1 MTWKKLQRLLACLL
15 AVLLLS
21 QVGAFSPAVFAAD
34 DSSYTLQDGTAIIK
48 STMTTDEVN
57 HALTRALV
65 KDFDQKSE
73 DAQAKLLDDLKWEY
87 KTNGF
92 KNKGTIFE
100 AKSSDLYW
108 DSIAGG
114 RVVEEG
120 KVIKTKYTCPALADN
135 KDGDYK
141 VRLVGTTQEVT
152 LTKAEKLSSSITLK
166 QDASV
171 KLPYNEDGTLN
182 ADALRAAIFD
192 QVVESTA
199 PDLKV
204 DDVTIEYY
212 ATATT
217 GSLGALGRAWAPLEG
232 GTVNSVNYPAISAG
246 EQKIRI
252 SYDESDTYFST
263 SPEVMV
269 TFTERADSHIVLK
282 SGQKVALPYNDDVTV
297 NYDALRASIL
307 TQVVDEG
314 TTPALT
320 LQNTEIEYYAS
331 SALVD
336 HKEWVKLEG
345 EYKTIPVINKEIGY
359 PAISAGEQQ
368 IRISFKGDDEY
379 KASSDE
385 VTVTFAERPSVQVTK
400 KENPTFKL
408 AFNDDGTAIYDN
420 IQQQVF
426 NAVIQSTDPT
436 LTADD
441 VSIKYLATE
450 KVLGAADSHE
460 WMPLTGGKK
469 NGISYPAIG
478 EGTQKVRISWG
489 GNRYYAPMDL
499 EAEVLVTGRPDL
511 QVTLKESPSV
521 KLVFN
526 DDGKVIYDNIYQQVW
541 DAVIERTEP
550 ELTLEQA
557 TLEYY
562 ADSKATGWVSEW
574 VPLEGG
580 KKNSISYPGVS
591 EGTQKVRVSWRGTSV
606 YAPGHVDVDVV
617 FLDRD
622 PAPFHLKTGVTKV
635 GIVYNPDQSINYEA
649 TEQALRE
656 ALIESTDSNYSV
668 DLVKVEYNIYGTHL
682 TDDRIANYKDL
693 SYRVLDSDLLDG
705 IKAGKFGLG
714 DQLLRLSWSGNA
726 DYKPFEETRVRVK
739 MVDNRQPTEVVL
751 KPSISIVYNMDA
763 SVMKQNI
770 FEYVIDWDA
779 SKLPE
784 KSTLSV
790 ADFTIE
796 YYAEN
801 EVEADG
807 MTTGGGVHLY
817 MPLEGGKGGA
827 FEGDPTKFL
836 TYPQMGAGDQK
847 IRVTYKG
854 NADYRPSTPVEGN
867 LTVNKAKVSVKVH
880 STSIYAEEA
889 KDKLGEG
896 FITTDPADKFDI
908 YTIYGGMTSDV
919 TTSVFVQLPERYT
932 NTALIQAIDWAL
944 EQAGQPTL
952 TEMMNNGTTV
962 GQLRKIISDVIS
974 KGDDLPTFIKDA
986 LKKAGIDIDTLVKLN
1001 EALSKLPG
1009 LLDNV
1014 RVAFGTPD
1022 QAGIYTV
1029 CAVTNNKNYETGF
1042 GMGALVVKKHY
1053 SGVKLQ
1059 WNKTI
1064 PNGKLT
1070 AEEAAGFD
1078 FGATLMYDG
1087 NPAKKQTNV
1096 HYLYSGF
1103 TSKWKPYSSTT
1114 TPPTEPGRYV
1124 MTAVTVGG
1132 NYQAAPITRSFQIT
1146 K

>member
-21 QVGAFSPAVFAAD
+21 QVGAFSPAAFAAD
-34 DSSYTLQDGTAIIK
+34 DSGYTLHDGTAVIPAGT
-48 STMTTDEVN
+48 SAGDVN
-57 HALTRALV
+57 RILAAALV
-65 KDFDQKSE
+65 DGFGQMTAEEQQAILDKGFEYYCECKNGLQKNSDWGLVGGFQSKKE
-73 DAQAKLLDDLKWEY
+73 
-87 KTNGF
+87 KTVF
-92 KNKGTIFE
+92 
-100 AKSSDLYW
+100 
-108 DSIAGG
+108 
-114 RVVEEG
+114 G
-120 KVIKTKYTCPALADN
+120 KVYTTYYDHPALAAN
-135 KDGDYK
+135 EDGNYK
-141 VRLVGTTQEVT
+141 VRLVGTKQEVT
-152 LTKAEKLSSSITLK
+152 LTKAKKLSSSITLK
-166 QDASV
+166 EGTTIA
-171 KLPYNEDGTLN
+171 LPYKEDGTLDF
-182 ADALRAAIFD
+182 DALRMAIFA
-192 QVVESTA
+192 QVVDSTT
-199 PDLKV
+199 PKLTV
-204 DDVTIEYY
+204 NDVTIKYY
-212 ATATT
+212 AKFATEKD
-217 GSLGALGRAWAPLEG
+217 RRWVPLEG
-232 GTVNSVNYPAISAG
+232 ETVEVLGKEYGYPAISAG
-246 EQKIRI
+246 EQKIQI
-252 SYDESDTYFST
+252 SYAGNNKYFST
-263 SPEVMV
+263 SPEVTV

-282 SGQKVALPYNDDVTV
+282 EGQTV
-297 NYDALRASIL
+297 NLQYTEAVTIDFDALRMSIL
-307 TQVVDEG
+307 AQVVDQDSA
-314 TTPALT
+314 PALT
-320 LQNTEIEYYAS
+320 LQNTEIKYA
-331 SALVD
+331 AED
-336 HKEWVKLEG
+336 KTGAFHNWVKLEG
-345 EYKTIPVINKEIGY
+345 DRVDFIDY
-359 PAISAGEQQ
+359 PAISAGEQKIQ
-368 IRISFKGDDEY
+368 IHFKGDGSY
-379 KASSDE
+379 KAGSAD
-385 VTVTFAERPSVQVTK
+385 VQVYIAERPAVRVTR
-400 KENPTFKL
+400 NDSPTFKL
-408 AFNDDGTAIYDN
+408 NYNDNGDAIYDS

-426 NAVIQSTDPT
+426 AAVIQSTDPT
-436 LTADD
+436 LTAGD

-450 KVLGAADSHE
+450 KVLGVDSHE
-460 WMPLTGGKK
+460 WMPLIGGKK

-499 EAEVLVTGRPDL
+499 EAEVIVTGRPDL
-511 QVTLKESPSV
+511 QVTLKDSPSV

-541 DAVIERTEP
+541 DAVIECTEP

-562 ADSKATGWVSEW
+562 ADSKTTGWVSEW

-580 KKNSISYPGVS
+580 KKNAISYPGVS

-622 PAPFHLKTGVTKV
+622 PAPFHLRDGVTEV

-649 TEQALRE
+649 TAQALRE
-656 ALIESTDSNYSV
+656 ALIESTNSNYPV
-668 DLVKVEYNIYGTHL
+668 DLVKVEYNIYGTAI
-682 TDDRIANYKDL
+682 TDDRLANYKDL
-693 SYRVLDSDLLDG
+693 SYKVIDSDLLDG

-714 DQLLRLSWSGNA
+714 DQLLRLSWRGDA
-726 DYKPFEETRVRVK
+726 DYKPFNETCVRVK

-751 KPSISIVYNMDA
+751 KPSISIIYNMDA
-763 SVMKQNI
+763 SVMEQNI
-770 FEYVIDWDA
+770 FEYVIDWDD
-779 SKLPE
+779 STLPD

-796 YYAEN
+796 YYAEKM
-801 EVEADG
+801 VTDDDG
-807 MTTGGGVHLY
+807 ITIGSGLKAWV
-817 MPLEGGKGGA
+817 PIAGKDG
-827 FEGDPTKFL
+827 L
-836 TYPQMGAGDQK
+836 TSLTFYEQMGAGEQQ

-854 NADYRPSTPVEGN
+854 NADYRPSTPIEGN
-867 LTVNKAKVSVKVH
+867 LTVKKAKVSVKVH

-919 TTSVFVQLPERYT
+919 TTSVFVQLPERLT
-932 NTALIQAIDWAL
+932 DGAIIKLIDKTL
-944 EQAGQPTL
+944 DGLGQKTL
-952 TEMMNNGTTV
+952 TQMMQEGTTV
-962 GQLRKIISDVIS
+962 GELRKLLSDIVA
-974 KGDDLPTFIKDA
+974 KGDKLPQSAKDL

-1001 EALSKLPG
+1001 EALNKFPG

-1029 CAVTNNKNYETGF
+1029 YAITNNKNYETGF

-1059 WNKTI
+1059 WKQTI

-1070 AEEAAGFD
+1070 AEQAKDFD
-1078 FGATLMYDG
+1078 FGVTLMYNG
-1087 NPAKKQTNV
+1087 EPAAKQTNV

-1124 MTAVTVGG
+1124 MTVVTVGG

>member
-1 MTWKKLQRLLACLL
+1 MTGKKLQRLLACLL

-21 QVGAFSPAVFAAD
+21 QVGAFLPVARAAGGY
-34 DSSYTLQDGTAIIK
+34 SLQNGTAIIK
-48 STMTTDEVN
+48 SGMSDGEVN
-57 HALTRALV
+57 RALTRALV
-65 KDFDQKSE
+65 VGFDQMSE
-73 DAQAKLLDDLKWEY
+73 ADQNALLDSLTWEY
-87 KTNGF
+87 KCEGKGKVFGVPVTHTAWGSINGF
-92 KNKGTIFE
+92 TSVDKRIN
-100 AKSSDLYW
+100 
-108 DSIAGG
+108 
-114 RVVEEG
+114 
-120 KVIKTKYTCPALADN
+120 YTHPALKDN
-135 KDGDYK
+135 SDGTYQVRVK
-141 VRLVGTTQEVT
+141 GGSGQEVRL
-152 LTKAEKLSSSITLK
+152 EKRTGLASSITLK

-171 KLPYNEDGTLN
+171 ALTYNADGSLN
-182 ADALRAAIFD
+182 FDALRAAILE
-192 QVVESTA
+192 QVVASSTPA
-199 PDLKV
+199 LTLQNTEIK
-204 DDVTIEYY
+204 YY
-212 ATATT
+212 ADSKMT
-217 GSLGALGRAWAPLEG
+217 GVTHEWVKLEG
-232 GTVNSVNYPAISAG
+232 DKINLATYPAISAG

-252 SYDESDTYFST
+252 SFYGNDQYTGSSA
-263 SPEVMV
+263 EVNV
-269 TFTERADSHIVLK
+269 TFVDRADAHIVLK
-282 SGQKVALPYNDDVTV
+282 EGQTV
-297 NYDALRASIL
+297 NLQYTEAVTIDFDALRTSIL
-307 TQVVDEG
+307 AQVVDQDSA
-314 TTPALT
+314 PSLT
-320 LQNTEIEYYAS
+320 AENTEIKYYAT
-331 SALVD
+331 ATTGAAVGFG
-336 HKEWVKLEG
+336 KNWAPLEG
-345 EYKTIPVINKEIGY
+345 GKVDGLNY
-359 PAISAGEQQ
+359 PAITAGDQQ
-368 IRISFKGDDEY
+368 IQISFKGDDAY
-379 KASSDE
+379 KASSE
-385 VTVTFAERPSVQVTK
+385 TATVTFTERPAVSVTR
-400 KENPTFKL
+400 NDSPTFKL
-408 AFNDDGTAIYDN
+408 NYNDNGDAIYDN

-426 NAVIQSTDPT
+426 DAVIQSTDPT
-436 LTADD
+436 LTAGD

-450 KVLGAADSHE
+450 KVLGVDSHE

-499 EAEVLVTGRPDL
+499 EAEVLVTGRPAL
-511 QVTLKESPSV
+511 QVTLKDSPSV

-622 PAPFHLKTGVTKV
+622 TAPFHLKTGVTEV

-656 ALIESTDSNYSV
+656 ALIESTDPGYPV
-668 DLVKVEYNIYGTHL
+668 DLVKVQYNIYGTSI

-693 SYRVLDSDLLDG
+693 SYKLLDNDLFNG

-739 MVDNRQPTEVVL
+739 MVDNRQPTEIAL

-763 SVMKQNI
+763 SVMEQNI
-770 FEYVIDWDA
+770 FEYVIDWDD
-779 SKLPE
+779 STLPD
-784 KSTLSV
+784 KSTLS
-790 ADFTIE
+790 ADDFTIE
-796 YYAEN
+796 YYATPTVTVGN
-801 EVEADG
+801 I
-807 MTTGGGVHLY
+807 GGDVGLQKWV
-817 MPLEGGKGGA
+817 PIEGE
-827 FEGDPTKFL
+827 EGISVGELQYF
-836 TYPQMGAGDQK
+836 YPQMGAGEQQ

-854 NADYRPSTPVEGN
+854 NADYRPSDAKEGN
-867 LTVNKAKVSVKVH
+867 LTVKKAKVSVKVH
-880 STSIYAEEA
+880 STSIYADEELS
-889 KDKLGEG
+889 KD
-896 FITTDPADKFDI
+896 FITTDPADNFDI
-908 YTIYGGMTSDV
+908 FTLFGGVTSDV
-919 TTSVFVQLPERYT
+919 TGSVFVQLPERLT
-932 NTALIQAIDWAL
+932 KGTIIDLIDKTL
-944 EQAGQPTL
+944 EGLGQKTL
-952 TEMMNNGTTV
+952 TQMMQEGTTV
-962 GQLRKIISDVIS
+962 GELRKLLSDIVA
-974 KGDDLPTFIKDA
+974 KGDELPQSVKDL

-1001 EALSKLPG
+1001 EALNKFPG

-1029 CAVTNNKNYETGF
+1029 YAITNNKNYETGF

-1059 WNKTI
+1059 WNQTI

-1070 AEEAAGFD
+1070 AEQAADFD
-1078 FGATLMYDG
+1078 FGVTLMYNGD
-1087 NPAKKQTNV
+1087 PAAKQTNV

-1103 TSKWKPYSSTT
+1103 TSKWKVYSSTT

-1124 MTAVTVGG
+1124 MTVVTLGG